1 MGPIVAALSPGER
14 EALFRFY
21 NLEEKTAQISQD
33 LGMTESQL
41 RDLKERVRKDFQLSE
56 RLQ

>member
-1 MGPIVAALSPGER
+1 MGRILAAFSPGEN

-21 NLEEKTAQISQD
+21 NLEEKDGVISRD
-33 LGMTESQL
+33 LGMPETQL
-41 RDLKERVRKDFQLSE
+41 RELRERVRKDFQLRE